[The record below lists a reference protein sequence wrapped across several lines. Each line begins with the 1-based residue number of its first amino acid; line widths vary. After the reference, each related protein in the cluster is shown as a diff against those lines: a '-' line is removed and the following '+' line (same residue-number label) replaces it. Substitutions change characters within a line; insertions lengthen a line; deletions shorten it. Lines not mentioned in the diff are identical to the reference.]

1 MGRKKDSSKGKRKSY
16 RYKNVISAGAFTDS
30 ADRDNNSARAFEYV
44 AERRITMKTI
54 RTKLMMMFGN
64 KQGMEMVQV
73 AILVAIAVAV
83 GIIFKSSI
91 VDFVNRIF
99 GNLDAANF

>member
-1 MGRKKDSSKGKRKSY
+1 MKKI
-16 RYKNVISAGAFTDS
+16 NA
-30 ADRDNNSARAFEYV
+30 
-44 AERRITMKTI
+44 
-54 RTKLMMMFGN
+54 KLMMLFDN
-64 KQGMEMVQV
+64 RKGMEMVQV

>member
-1 MGRKKDSSKGKRKSY
+1 MLNRVKQAAFRLAMPVRNKK
-16 RYKNVISAGAFTDS
+16 
-30 ADRDNNSARAFEYV
+30 
-44 AERRITMKTI
+44 
-54 RTKLMMMFGN
+54 
-64 KQGMEMVQV
+64 GMEMVQV